1 MKKIGIIGATG
12 YTGEELLRVLT
23 RHPNVSV
30 AFVTSEQET
39 GTSLAKF
46 FPQLPRYKNMTFRSA
61 QEVVDIDIDL
71 VFLCLPPG
79 YSAKLAKPYV
89 EKAVKVIDLGAD
101 FRYDDAD
108 TYKHWCGIDHPH
120 PELLEGVAYGLP
132 EWNRDAIKNARIVS
146 NPGCYPTTVLL
157 ALIPFLK
164 AGVLANEP
172 ILVDSKSGI
181 SGAGSS
187 PTKTT
192 LFGEIHESF
201 SAYKPG
207 RVHRHVGEM
216 EQELSKHANR
226 KIQVVFTPH
235 LAPMFRGLFSTIYVR
250 LQSMMD
256 RSDLL
261 SILHEAY
268 ANEPFVGVLDERLP
282 AAKMAT
288 HSNFCFLSFTTVTD
302 SNVAIL
308 FSTIDNL
315 GKGAS
320 WQAIQNMNLMLGF
333 PEQEGLV

>member
-30 AFVTSEQET
+30 SFVTSEQET
-39 GTSLAKF
+39 GASLAKF
-46 FPQLPRYKNMTFRSA
+46 FPHLPKYKDMIFRSA
-61 QEVVDIDIDL
+61 QEVVDIDVDL

-79 YSAKLAKPYV
+79 HSAKWAKPFV
-89 EKAVKVIDLGAD
+89 EKSIKVIDLGAD
-101 FRYDDAD
+101 FRYEDAS
-108 TYKHWCGIDHPH
+108 TYKQWCGTDHPF
-120 PELLEGVAYGLP
+120 PGLLEGVVYGLP
-132 EWNRDAIKNARIVS
+132 EWNRDAIKNAQIVS

-157 ALIPFLK
+157 ALIPLLK
-164 AGVLANEP
+164 AGVVANEP
-172 ILVDSKSGI
+172 IIIDSKSGI

-187 PTKTT
+187 PSKTT
-192 LFGEIHESF
+192 HFGEIHESF

-216 EQELSKHANR
+216 EQELSKHAQR

-250 LQSMMD
+250 LQSKMD
-256 RSDLL
+256 RSELL
-261 SILHEAY
+261 NILTEAY
-268 ANEPFVGVLDERLP
+268 ATESFVIVLDEKLP

-288 HSNFCFLSFTTVTD
+288 HSNNCFLSVATVTD
-302 SNVAIL
+302 ADVAIL

-320 WQAIQNMNLMLGF
+320 WQAVQNMNLMLNF